1 MEDEEKNEQR
11 IMIKFLTKISKSN
24 NEIIEMLTAGYGVTI
39 RLTDFREEF
48 NHNSLFIFFFVFHFL
63 PQRKILIH

>member
-11 IMIKFLTKISKSN
+11 IVIKFVTKISKSN
-24 NEIIEMLTAGYGVTI
+24 NEIIEMLTAGYGVII

-48 NHNSLFIFFFVFHFL
+48 NHNSLFISFFVFYFSPL
-63 PQRKILIH
+63 RKILIR